1 MEKIGLVLEGGGIR
15 GAYTAG
21 AMAWLIDQGVTFDYN
36 AGVSSG
42 AVYMA
47 VYLMKD
53 KEMLHKISCKYACAD
68 NVVGI
73 KAFLSEGYYVA
84 YKHLFHDVLI
94 EQEHYSFE
102 RLKEE
107 KPDFE
112 IGCYDLELG
121 KTIYFNTEDLDE
133 DMELLRATCS
143 LPVAAP
149 IVDFKGHR
157 LLDGGITK
165 MIPIER
171 AIEQGCTKT
180 LIVTTK
186 PKDYVRGPASGFV
199 KFLMRII
206 YRDYPSV
213 LKDYKVRHLNY
224 YDQIS
229 IVNDLI
235 EKKQAV
241 MIYPSRTI
249 KVNRWKGDPQK
260 CNELYELGYQDME
273 ARKGEIFELLGRTL
287 TNIPIEE
294 KEKVPA

>member
-1 MEKIGLVLEGGGIR
+1 MEKIGLVLEGGGVR

-21 AMAWLIDQGVTFDYN
+21 ALAWLIDQGITFDYN
-36 AGVSSG
+36 VGISSG

-53 KEMLHKISCKYACAD
+53 KEMLHKIACKYACAD

-73 KAFLSEGYYVA
+73 KALFSEGYYVA
-84 YKHLFHDVLI
+84 YKHLFHNVLI
-94 EQEHYSFE
+94 DQEHYSFE

-107 KPDFE
+107 KPEFE

-165 MIPIER
+165 MIPIEQ
-171 AIEQGCTKT
+171 AIERGCTKT

-186 PKDYVRGPASGFV
+186 PKDYVRGPASPFV

-213 LKDYKVRHLNY
+213 LEDYKVRHLNY

-229 IVNDLI
+229 IINDLI
-235 EKKQAV
+235 EKNRAV

-249 KVNRWKGDPQK
+249 KVSRWKGDPQK
-260 CNELYELGYQDME
+260 CEELYELGYQDME

-287 TNIPIEE
+287 TNIPVAE